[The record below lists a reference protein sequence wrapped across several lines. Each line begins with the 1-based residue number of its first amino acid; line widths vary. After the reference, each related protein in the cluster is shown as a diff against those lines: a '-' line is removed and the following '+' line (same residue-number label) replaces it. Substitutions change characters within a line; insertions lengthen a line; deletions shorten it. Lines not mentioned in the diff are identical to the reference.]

1 MPLRLAQ
8 SLTVWFLAVHAALL
22 ALNNVIDYTAN
33 FKFVSVIMSMTDIF
47 DPARNN
53 WRGSGDERL
62 HHLFLASIIGWEVL
76 IALLCGMGGVQLLRH
91 LRHPGHLRFQQAKTL
106 SFYGLMLGLGLWL
119 FAFLTVGGEWFL
131 MWQSTHYNAQPTA
144 FHLSTIYL
152 LALILLSKE

>member
-91 LRHPGHLRFQQAKTL
+91 LRHPGHPWP
-106 SFYGLMLGLGLWL
+106 G
-119 FAFLTVGGEWFL
+119 
-131 MWQSTHYNAQPTA
+131 
-144 FHLSTIYL
+144 
-152 LALILLSKE
+152 